1 MLFTVLSF
9 GELVPPVAAVEYRRV
24 RFPSETVERRRN
36 VLPDSVSK
44 FSESEKFGA

>member
-1 MLFTVLSF
+1 MLFTVLRF
-9 GELVPPVAAVEYRRV
+9 GESVLPVAAVEYRRA
-24 RFPSETVERRRN
+24 RFPSEIVEHRRN